1 MINASRNLNFTNN
14 LKIIKMNKPEVR
26 TISNMSKKIERN
38 DLDPNLKVLN
48 EIDDIEGI
56 NIKLLLKTV
65 NKRIQLEQ
73 GRSHIIS
80 HGYFTSLV
88 GKQKNEAKNE
98 LGVIFKNRIIPLLQK
113 YFNNDWEKIR
123 LVLGDD
129 KKIDDN
135 EKYQFI
141 KTKEKNYSINVE
153 AFSNINSYLKIY
165 K

>member
-1 MINASRNLNFTNN
+1 MI
-14 LKIIKMNKPEVR
+14 KPEVR
-26 TISNMSKKIERN
+26 IISKMSKKIPRN

-48 EIDDIEGI
+48 EIEDIEGI

-88 GKQKNEAKNE
+88 GKQNTEAKIE
-98 LGVIFKNRIIPLLQK
+98 LGVIFKDRIIPLLQK
-113 YFNNDWEKIR
+113 YFDNDWEKIR
-123 LVLGDD
+123 MVLGDD

-135 EKYQFI
+135 KKYQFI
-141 KTKEKNYSINVE
+141 KTEEQEYKINEE
-153 AFSNINSYLKIY
+153 AFLNITSYLKIY
-165 K
+165 N